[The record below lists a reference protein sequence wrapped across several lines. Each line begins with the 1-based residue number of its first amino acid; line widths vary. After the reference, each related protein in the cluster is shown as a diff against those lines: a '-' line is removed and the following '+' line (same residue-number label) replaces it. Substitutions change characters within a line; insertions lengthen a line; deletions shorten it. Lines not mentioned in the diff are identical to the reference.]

1 MHENAKNNKNLPY
14 KRLFVE
20 NSEQL
25 EKWIKTLEEF
35 NSSLIE
41 LFDVAE
47 KDVLSK
53 TYLRDV
59 VKKLV
64 DIMQVKYGAL
74 GLLGESQRFV
84 NFIHVGISDE
94 KAVEIGHLPEGKGLL
109 GVVITEN
116 KTLNVQNISKDPRGC
131 GFPPHHPSMGSLL
144 AAPVSYNDFV
154 YGRIYLSD
162 KKNGDAFTKQ
172 DEKLLSG
179 FAHLLGLMIRNRN
192 ESERISLLNKELI
205 TVARQAGKTE
215 VSVSILHNM
224 GNMLNSLNV
233 SAQMIREKTHQLNIE
248 DLTTINTFLQTH
260 RNELGPFFSE
270 NQKGKHFIDYLI
282 SFAER
287 LGNAKTELLSEITT
301 LNDNIEHIRNT
312 VTMYHSMDKKIPLI
326 EPILI
331 GKTFETIL
339 SLHEES
345 LVNNAIFVEVNN
357 DITIPIMLDR
367 MKLEQILIN
376 LVSNAIDALIC
387 SKNAEKKLI
396 LSVFSEEDDTISIQ
410 ITDNGIGISSENL
423 IRIFNFGFTTKIDG
437 GGFGLHASAL
447 AALEMGGNL
456 IASSD
461 GPGKGSTFTL
471 KIPRNREKIS

>member
-1 MHENAKNNKNLPY
+1 MHGNAKKNTNLLCKGP
-14 KRLFVE
+14 FVDKP
-20 NSEQL
+20 EQL
-25 EKWIKTLEEF
+25 KTWIKTLEEF

-64 DIMQVKYGAL
+64 DILQVKYGAL
-74 GLLGESQRFV
+74 GLLGESQGFV

-94 KAVEIGHLPEGKGLL
+94 QAIEIGHLPEGKGLL

-116 KTLNVQNISKDPRGC
+116 KTLNVEDISKDSRGC
-131 GFPPHHPSMGSLL
+131 GFPPHHPPMKSLL
-144 AAPVSYNDFV
+144 AAPVAYNDFV

-162 KKNGDAFTKQ
+162 KKSGDAFTKQ

-192 ESERISLLNKELI
+192 ESERTSLLNKELV
-205 TVARQAGKTE
+205 TVARQAGKAE
-215 VSVSILHNM
+215 MSVSILHNM

-233 SAQMIREKTHQLNIE
+233 SAQMVREKAHQLNIE
-248 DLTTINTFLQTH
+248 DLTMINTFFQTH
-260 RNELGPFFSE
+260 KNELGPFFNE

-282 SFAER
+282 SFSER
-287 LGNAKTELLSEITT
+287 LANAKTELLSEITT

-312 VTMYHSMDKKIPLI
+312 VTMYHSMDKKIPPI

-357 DITIPIMLDR
+357 DITFPIMLDR
-367 MKLEQILIN
+367 IKLEQILIN
-376 LVSNAIDALIC
+376 LVSNAIDALTY
-387 SKNAEKKLI
+387 SKNIKKQLI
-396 LSVFSEEDDTISIQ
+396 ISVCPENDDMISIQ
-410 ITDNGIGISSENL
+410 VTDNGIGISAENL
-423 IRIFNFGFTTKIDG
+423 IRIFNFGFTTKTDG

-447 AALEMGGNL
+447 TALEMGGNL
-456 IASSD
+456 IATSE
-461 GPGKGSTFTL
+461 GPDKGSTFTL
-471 KIPRNREKIS
+471 KLPRNREKIS

>member
-1 MHENAKNNKNLPY
+1 MEKP
-14 KRLFVE
+14 
-20 NSEQL
+20 EQL
-25 EKWIKTLEEF
+25 KKWIRTLEKF

-59 VKKLV
+59 VQKLV
-64 DIMQVKYGAL
+64 DILQVKYGAL

-94 KAVEIGHLPEGKGLL
+94 KATEIAHLPEGKGLL

-116 KTLNVQNISKDPRGC
+116 KTLNVEDMSKDPRRY
-131 GFPPHHPSMGSLL
+131 GFPPHHPQMKSLL
-144 AAPVSYNDFV
+144 AAPVSYNDLVF
-154 YGRIYLSD
+154 GRIYLSD
-162 KKNGDAFTKQ
+162 KRSGEAFTKQ

-192 ESERISLLNKELI
+192 ESERISL
-205 TVARQAGKTE
+205 ARQAGKAE

-233 SAQMIREKTHQLNIE
+233 SAQMVREKAHQLNIE

-260 RNELGPFFSE
+260 KNELGPFFSE
-270 NQKGKHFIDYLI
+270 NQKGKHFVDYLI

-287 LGNAKTELLSEITT
+287 LANAKTGLLSEIIT
-301 LNDNIEHIRNT
+301 LNENIEHIRNT

-345 LVNNAIFVEVNN
+345 LVKNAIFTEINN
-357 DITIPIMLDR
+357 DITFPIMLDR

-376 LVSNAIDALIC
+376 LVSNAIDALIR
-387 SKNAEKKLI
+387 SKNSEKQLI
-396 LSVFSEEDDTISIQ
+396 LSVFSEKDDMISIQ
-410 ITDNGIGISSENL
+410 ITDNGVGISAENL
-423 IRIFNFGFTTKIDG
+423 IRIFNFGFTTKTEG

-456 IASSD
+456 IATSE
-461 GPGKGSTFTL
+461 GPDKGSTFTL
-471 KIPRNREKIS
+471 KLPRSREKIS